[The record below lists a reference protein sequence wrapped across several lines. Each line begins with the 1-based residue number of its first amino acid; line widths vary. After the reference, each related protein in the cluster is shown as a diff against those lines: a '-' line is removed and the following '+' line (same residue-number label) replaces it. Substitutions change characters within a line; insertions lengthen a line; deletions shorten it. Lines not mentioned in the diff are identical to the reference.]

1 MRPWELVEHESIKR
15 NTLYTLGIFTDQLIL
30 VCSPNLHSCSTL
42 CLLLLQ
48 HLFCPFAHTS
58 LSTCLCVCD
67 FDICVELWSLLT
79 RLPRCGVCDFW
90 WVCDCVSWV
99 QLRLCYVW
107 ICHMSTNLIGLLQSV
122 NLFVWAISISSERRE
137 NVRTSW
143 CTTHLCTSVDIFLYL
158 TLKQNKYIV
167 IKFMN
172 LQVWYL
178 IYQQDKSRKLSF

>member
-107 ICHMSTNLIGLLQSV
+107 ICHMSTNLIGLLQCMDLSYVDQSDWFIAMYGSV
-122 NLFVWAISISSERRE
+122 ICRPIWLVYCNQL
-137 NVRTSW
+137 T
-143 CTTHLCTSVDIFLYL
+143 FLYEL
-158 TLKQNKYIV
+158 FRSLVREEK
-167 IKFMN
+167 M
-172 LQVWYL
+172 
-178 IYQQDKSRKLSF
+178 